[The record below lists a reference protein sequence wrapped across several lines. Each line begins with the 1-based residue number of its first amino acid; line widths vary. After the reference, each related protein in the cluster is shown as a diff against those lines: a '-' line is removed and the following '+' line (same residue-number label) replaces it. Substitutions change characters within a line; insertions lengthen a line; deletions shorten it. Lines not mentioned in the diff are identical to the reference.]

1 MINYHKTW
9 RLINSGPGSASYNMA
24 LDETIAISVRNGS
37 SPPTLRL
44 YSWDRPAVTLGCFQK
59 IGEIDT
65 EYCLN
70 AGIPIVRRPTGG
82 RAILH
87 NKELTYSFSVKTDN
101 NLFSK
106 GIFDSYKKIS
116 AAFYLALSRLG
127 LSPEAKLNRETRQL
141 KSPLCFQ
148 SASYGEITIDSKKV
162 IGSAQKR
169 WTDGL
174 LQQGS
179 IPYCIDGP
187 EVLKIFRLRSIKD
200 IKGAMAGLTEA
211 VPALSD
217 EKFRNVVKIS
227 FEEAFD
233 IEFISALPSQEEEA
247 LARELDSEKY
257 RTEEWNFR
265 KQVQSLH
272 QAFQRA

>member
-1 MINYHKTW
+1 MVNYHKTW
-9 RLINSGPGSASYNMA
+9 RLINSKQGRASYNMA
-24 LDETIAISVRNGS
+24 LDEAIAVSVRKGN

-44 YSWDRPAVTLGCFQK
+44 YSWDRPSVTLGCFQK

-70 AGIPIVRRPTGG
+70 ADIPVVRRPTGG
-82 RAILH
+82 RALLH

-101 NLFSK
+101 YLFSK
-106 GIFDSYKKIS
+106 GLFDSYKKIS
-116 AAFYLALSRLG
+116 AAFYLALSKLG
-127 LSPEAKLNRETRQL
+127 LSPEAKLIRGTRQA

-148 SASYGEITIDSKKV
+148 SASYGEITIDSRKV

-179 IPYCIDGP
+179 IPYLIDEA
-187 EVLKIFRLRSIKD
+187 EVLKIFRLRSAGD
-200 IKGAMAGLTEA
+200 IKGAMAGLMEA
-211 VPALSD
+211 VPDLSD
-217 EKFRNVVKIS
+217 EKFRDMVKTS
-227 FEEAFD
+227 FEKTFD
-233 IEFISALPSQEEEA
+233 IKFTGSVPSQEEEA
-247 LARELDSEKY
+247 LALELELEKY

-265 KQVQSLH
+265 KQASPL
-272 QAFQRA
+272 R